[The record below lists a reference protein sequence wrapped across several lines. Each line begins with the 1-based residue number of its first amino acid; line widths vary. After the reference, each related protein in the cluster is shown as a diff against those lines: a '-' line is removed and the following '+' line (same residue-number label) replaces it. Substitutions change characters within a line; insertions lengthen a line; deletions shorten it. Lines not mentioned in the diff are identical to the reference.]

1 MFRYSSNNISRAF
14 LNKEITMSLFPRRA
28 LATLTLLV
36 ASVTATPSFAEAM
49 DDQINQRPGTGA
61 MLLDAVVARPML
73 LAMTLGGTVAFVATL
88 PFSAMGGN
96 VEESAKALVIGPAK
110 TTFTRCMGCTA
121 TQDALKNREIAN
133 NN

>member
-1 MFRYSSNNISRAF
+1 
-14 LNKEITMSLFPRRA
+14 MSLFPRRA

-49 DDQINQRPGTGA
+49 DDQINQRPSTGA
-61 MLLDAVVARPML
+61 MVLDAVVARPML

>member
-1 MFRYSSNNISRAF
+1 
-14 LNKEITMSLFPRRA
+14 MSLFPRHA

-49 DDQINQRPGTGA
+49 DDQVNERPSTGG

-73 LAMTLGGTVAFVATL
+73 FAMTLGGTVAFVATL

-96 VEESAKALVIGPAK
+96 VEEAAKALVIGPAK
-110 TTFTRCMGCTA
+110 TTFTRCLGCTS
-121 TQDALKNREIAN
+121 TQDALKNRDVAN

>member
-1 MFRYSSNNISRAF
+1 
-14 LNKEITMSLFPRRA
+14 MSLFPRRA
-28 LATLTLLV
+28 LAIFTLLV

-73 LAMTLGGTVAFVATL
+73 LAMTLGGTVAFVAAL